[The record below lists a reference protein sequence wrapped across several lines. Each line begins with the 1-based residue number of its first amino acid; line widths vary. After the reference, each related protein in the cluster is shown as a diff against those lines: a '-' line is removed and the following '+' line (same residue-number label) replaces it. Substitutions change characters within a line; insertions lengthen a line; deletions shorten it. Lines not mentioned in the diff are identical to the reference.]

1 MLKIKNI
8 TAVSESNPL
17 LQNINLEIK
26 AGEIHAVMGPKHS
39 GKSAL
44 AHVVAG
50 HPSIQIT
57 DGTITFRRKKIE
69 SLEAEAR
76 YKQGVFVSFQHPPE
90 FDSLTNWEMVED
102 LYGKNGED
110 ISDLQ
115 LKYTACCELLDFGS
129 DHGDHISNSIGM
141 SASAAKRNELI
152 HMILS
157 DPKLIII
164 DEIDVGL
171 AEKDVVLVAIL
182 LKDYLRNK
190 DKGCLLI
197 THNQT
202 LLKILEP
209 THVHLMVAGAIKMSG
224 DAELYTRIIEDGYS
238 ELS

>member
-17 LQNINLEIK
+17 LQNVNLEIK

-44 AHVVAG
+44 AQVIAG

-57 DGTITFRRKKIE
+57 EGTITFKRKKIE
-69 SLEAEAR
+69 SLEAELR
-76 YKQGVFVSFQHPPE
+76 YRQGIFVTAQHPPE
-90 FDSLTNWEMVED
+90 FDSLTNWELIEE
-102 LYGKNGED
+102 LYGKDGSD

-115 LKYTACCELLDFGS
+115 LKYTACCELLEFS
-129 DHGDHISNSIGM
+129 PDHGDHISNSMGM
-141 SASAAKRNELI
+141 TASASKRNELI

-157 DPKLIII
+157 DPKMIII

-171 AEKDVVLVAIL
+171 SDKDAVLVAIL

-190 DKGCLLI
+190 DRGFLII
-197 THNQT
+197 THSQT

-209 THVHLMVAGAIKMSG
+209 THVHLMVAGEIKMSG
-224 DAELYTRIIEDGYS
+224 DTELYTRIIEDGYS